1 MKGLGA
7 GIQRL
12 QHNIVDLFPGIPPY
26 PDRWSLHGGHTH
38 ENIILMGDFN
48 IDFKTKGAG
57 FDKLSKMYDI
67 FNLTNLI
74 KSETSYTKNHKSL
87 NEKFMI

>member
-1 MKGLGA
+1 
-7 GIQRL
+7 
-12 QHNIVDLFPGIPPY
+12 
-26 PDRWSLHGGHTH
+26 
-38 ENIILMGDFN
+38 MGDFN

-74 KSETSYTKNHKSL
+74 KSETSVLKIINLSMSCFSHINLCLFKTTHVTEL
-87 NEKFMI
+87 G

>member
-1 MKGLGA
+1 
-7 GIQRL
+7 
-12 QHNIVDLFPGIPPY
+12 
-26 PDRWSLHGGHTH
+26 
-38 ENIILMGDFN
+38 MGDFN

-74 KSETSYTKNHKSL
+74 KSETSDTKNHKSL
-87 NEKFMI
+87 NELFFTYKSFVFNWVE